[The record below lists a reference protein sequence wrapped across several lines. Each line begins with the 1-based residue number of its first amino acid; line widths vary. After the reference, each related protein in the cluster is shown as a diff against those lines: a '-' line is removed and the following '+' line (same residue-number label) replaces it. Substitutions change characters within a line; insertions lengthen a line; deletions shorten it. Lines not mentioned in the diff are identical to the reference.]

1 MLTQTLIGAALI
13 LSTVL
18 VHALS
23 LEFIFKTALK
33 VPTPFALRWRP
44 FIYALVVVGV
54 FLAHVVEIW
63 IWALFY
69 YFQAS
74 ILELPT
80 LEAALYFSASTF
92 TTVGFGD
99 LVLSEEWRL
108 LSGFESVNGMILFGW
123 STAFIFEVVRHFAR
137 QVESRR
143 IALPSG

>member
-1 MLTQTLIGAALI
+1 MLTQTFIGAALI

-18 VHALS
+18 VHAVS
-23 LEFIFKTALK
+23 LDLIYRWVLK
-33 VPTPFALRWRP
+33 IQTPFAVRWRS
-44 FIYALVVVGV
+44 FIYALVVLGV
-54 FLAHVVEIW
+54 FLAHVIEIW

-80 LEAALYFSASTF
+80 LESALYFSASTF

-108 LSGFESVNGMILFGW
+108 LSSFESVNGMILFGW
-123 STAFIFEVVRHFAR
+123 STAFIFEVVRHFR
-137 QVESRR
+137 QVEGRR
-143 IALPSG
+143 GAFPSH